1 MQRIVDLLYV
11 TDEGFVI
18 PDEGVPQEEQK
29 GIKQPGPAEQHSKS
43 SLQIMCLTVKY
54 SLLLILEDSLVSFH
68 KQKVPLLQS
77 ALCRSLTFSDEFE
90 LGAVAL

>member
-1 MQRIVDLLYV
+1 M
-11 TDEGFVI
+11 
-18 PDEGVPQEEQK
+18 K
-29 GIKQPGPAEQHSKS
+29 GAHRRNKKSIKQPGPAEQHPTS

-90 LGAVAL
+90 LGAFAL